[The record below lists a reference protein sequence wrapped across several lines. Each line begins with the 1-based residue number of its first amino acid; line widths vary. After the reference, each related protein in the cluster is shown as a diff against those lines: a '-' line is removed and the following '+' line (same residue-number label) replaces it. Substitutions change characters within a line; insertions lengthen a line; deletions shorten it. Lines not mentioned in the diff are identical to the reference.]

1 MTPRLLA
8 LSAAALAFAACT
20 PAPAP
25 GTNGGAVPPPTSSAP
40 SAASSSSSSVAQRPL
55 SKEGDMCGG
64 IAGFQCEPG
73 LFCKYDGAYPDAA
86 GVCIK

>member
-8 LSAAALAFAACT
+8 LSAVALAFAACT
-20 PAPAP
+20 PATAP
-25 GTNGGAVPPPTSSAP
+25 GTNGGAVPP
-40 SAASSSSSSVAQRPL
+40 AASSSSVDAQRPP
-55 SKEGDMCGG
+55 SKEGGACGG

-73 LFCKYDGAYPDAA
+73 LFCKYDGAYPDAG

>member
-25 GTNGGAVPPPTSSAP
+25 GTSGSAVPPQ
-40 SAASSSSSSVAQRPL
+40 ASSSSSNTKPRPV
-55 SKEGDMCGG
+55 SKEGEMCGG